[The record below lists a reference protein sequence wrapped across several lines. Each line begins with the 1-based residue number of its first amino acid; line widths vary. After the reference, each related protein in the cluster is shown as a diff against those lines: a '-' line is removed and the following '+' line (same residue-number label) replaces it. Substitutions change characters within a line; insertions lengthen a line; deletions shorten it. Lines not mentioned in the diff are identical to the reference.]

1 MGGSKNSG
9 SYTYI
14 VTKLEKEDG
23 GGIGLVGVN
32 LGNGD
37 TDRTLALGAKEPKY
51 LADEAAGRIFYFKGG
66 DQIQAYEF

>member
-1 MGGSKNSG
+1 M
-9 SYTYI
+9 SY
-14 VTKLEKEDG
+14 G

-32 LGNGD
+32 LGNGE
-37 TDRTLALGAKEPKY
+37 TDRRLALGDKEPKY